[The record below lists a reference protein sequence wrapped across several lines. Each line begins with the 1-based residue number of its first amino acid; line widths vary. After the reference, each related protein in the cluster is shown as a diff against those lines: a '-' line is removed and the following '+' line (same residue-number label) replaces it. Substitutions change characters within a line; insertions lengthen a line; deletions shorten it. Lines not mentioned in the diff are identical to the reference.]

1 MYKHLLS
8 SLLYN
13 QLAYNLFVSE
23 FHPHPITAFST
34 LLSSL
39 SVITFAYTVSFNP
52 IEKSLNSAVSFNPH
66 HPLLIRK
73 EGRSIA
79 YTHGLSSFAHL
90 IFLLS
95 VSHERRHIVAYAV
108 HIGAYDLVYPHNLHP

>member
-13 QLAYNLFVSE
+13 QLAYNRSFRI
-23 FHPHPITAFST
+23 PHPITAFST

-66 HPLLIRK
+66 HLLLIRK
-73 EGRSIA
+73 EDRSIL
-79 YTHGLSSFAHL
+79 YSWIVFIRTLDL
-90 IFLLS
+90 LLS

-108 HIGAYDLVYPHNLHP
+108 HIAHTIGLSHNLHP